1 MKKSFTTLDEETDE
15 LENKESDHNSS
26 DSEDSDVNSHF
37 EFHNNSMEPHK
48 GFQMFHI
55 ERNNCNQTP
64 GVGVVL
70 QQAPGNSVKKVLP
83 EKKHSDSIDLN
94 LRKVILLE
102 NQSTMD
108 LLSNEDMV
116 ERI

>member
-26 DSEDSDVNSHF
+26 DSEDSDVNSNF
-37 EFHNNSMEPHK
+37 EFLNNTMEPQK
-48 GFQMFHI
+48 GFQMFHT

-70 QQAPGNSVKKVLP
+70 QQAPGKCIKKLLL
-83 EKKHSDSIDLN
+83 EKKHAEFIDLN
-94 LRKVILLE
+94 LKKVILLYS
-102 NQSTMD
+102 QSIMD
-108 LLSNEDMV
+108 LFCNE
-116 ERI
+116 

>member
-1 MKKSFTTLDEETDE
+1 MFQTD
-15 LENKESDHNSS
+15 
-26 DSEDSDVNSHF
+26 
-37 EFHNNSMEPHK
+37 
-48 GFQMFHI
+48 
-55 ERNNCNQTP
+55 RNNRGQTP

>member
-1 MKKSFTTLDEETDE
+1 MKKSFTNLEEETE
-15 LENKESDHNSS
+15 KIENKDSDHNSS

-70 QQAPGNSVKKVLP
+70 QQAPEKCIKKVLL
-83 EKKHSDSIDLN
+83 EKKHADSIDLN
-94 LRKVILLE
+94 LRKVILLY
-102 NQSTMD
+102 NQSIID
-108 LLSNEDMV
+108 LFFKE
-116 ERI
+116 